1 MILEMSQEHVAPGV
15 YTDWVARLVGD
26 GVASLEHKAGGWD
39 LYYFKVSALA
49 HIDKDSQTYVTVDL
63 SEDDLAE
70 VLSCTQSS
78 DVSAASREMRDIIQE
93 AGVEL
98 RYDPRA

>member
-1 MILEMSQEHVAPGV
+1 MLLEMSQEHVAPGV
-15 YTDWVARLVGD
+15 YTDWAARLVGD

-39 LYYFKVSALA
+39 FYYFEVSALS
-49 HIDKDSQTYVTVDL
+49 HVDKDSQTYVTVDL

-78 DVSAASREMRDIIQE
+78 DVSAASKKMRDTIAD
-93 AGVEL
+93 AGVHL
-98 RYDPRA
+98 RYDPYA

>member
-1 MILEMSQEHVAPGV
+1 MSQDHVMPGV
-15 YTDWVARLVGD
+15 YTDWAARLVGD

-39 LYYFKVSALA
+39 FYYFKVSALS
-49 HIDKDSQTYVTVDL
+49 HVDKDSQTYVTVDL

-70 VLSCTQSS
+70 VLSHTQSS
-78 DVSAASREMRDIIQE
+78 DVSAASREMRDTIQK

-98 RYDPRA
+98 RYDPHA